1 MSIQEDRGINSFNEI
16 MKYLRQKYHK
26 PAEVASCI
34 LARGHRLAPA
44 GDNLQKSK
52 ANMLTLLEV
61 RRDLSKFGMKSRI
74 DIFYINTVAPKVFT
88 NTEYQ
93 RYILEEEAMESDLKE
108 ALG

>member
-1 MSIQEDRGINSFNEI
+1 
-16 MKYLRQKYHK
+16 MKYLLQKYHK

-34 LARGHRLAPA
+34 LACGYRLAPA

-61 RRDLSKFGMKSRI
+61 RRDLAKFGMKSRI
-74 DIFYINTVAPKVFT
+74 DIFYINTVAPNVFT

-93 RYILEEEAMESDLKE
+93 
-108 ALG
+108 